1 MIKAIIGKIIGTRND
16 RWIKQYKKQVLTINA
31 LEPTYEKMSDDELQN
46 AFEEL
51 KKRVRS
57 TEKDL
62 QEKTLLEVLPESF
75 AITREASKRIL
86 KMRHFDVQLIG
97 GMVLNDGKIA
107 EMKTG
112 EGKTLVATLAVA
124 LNALKGESVYVVTV
138 NDYLAHR
145 DSKEMEPL
153 YHFLGYSV
161 GTITASVRD
170 DDERLEIYSKDI
182 VYGTNNEF
190 GFDYLRDNMKYSLEH
205 KVQKSHAFAIVDEV
219 DSILIDEARTPLI
232 ISGPVDRRMENYNK
246 ADEVAKSMQV
256 ETDFTID
263 EKNRAVLITEE
274 GIKKAENL
282 FGVDNLYKIEN
293 AALSHH
299 LDQALKANYLFFID
313 KDYIV
318 ANNEVVIV
326 DEFTGRLSE
335 GRRFSE
341 GLHQALEAKEGVSI
355 KEESQTLADITFQ
368 NYFRMFSKLAGMTG
382 TAQTEATEFLEIYN
396 LEVVSIPTNLAI
408 KRKDLNDLIYKS
420 EKEKFDAVI
429 LKIKELHDKG
439 QPVLVG
445 TASIEKSETLHALL
459 KKERIPHTVLNAKQH
474 TKEAEIIKDAG
485 LKGAVTIATN
495 MAGRGV
501 DIKLTDEIKELGGL
515 YIIGTERHE
524 SRRIDNQLRGRSGR
538 QGDPGT
544 SQFYLSLED
553 NLLRIFGSD
562 RIKGV
567 MEKLGLKDGEHIE
580 SKLVTR
586 AVENAQKK
594 VENLHFE
601 SRKHLLE
608 YDDVANEQRKS
619 VYKFRDELLDA
630 NYDISAKIA
639 ENREYALNQIFSK
652 LKAFDHQNLS
662 EEELLGLK
670 NILKEDFN
678 AHVTLEDLE
687 KASPIEKFVA
697 EKLKSDYENKMK
709 VLDSEQRSR
718 IERIVY
724 LQILDNAWRE
734 HLYTMDNLKTGI
746 NLRGYNQKDPLVEY
760 KKESYNLFLELIED
774 IKMEAIKTFSKIQ
787 FENEQDSSDAERYL
801 DNFSEEREHES
812 ITYRH
817 EEALDEDLNVAMKAF
832 AKTPKRNEPCPCKSG
847 KKYKDCCA
855 KSGPKKGLFAK

>member
-16 RWIKQYKKQVLTINA
+16 RWIKQYKKQVLAINA

-75 AITREASKRIL
+75 AITREASKRVL

-124 LNALKGESVYVVTV
+124 LNALKGESVFVVTV

-256 ETDFTID
+256 EIDFTID
-263 EKNRAVLITEE
+263 EKNRAILITEE

-639 ENREYALNQIFSK
+639 ENREYALHQIFSK

-678 AHVTLEDLE
+678 AHVSLEDLK

-760 KKESYNLFLELIED
+760 KKESYNLFLEFIED

-812 ITYRH
+812 VTYRH

-832 AKTPKRNEPCPCKSG
+832 AKTPKRNEPCPCQSG